1 MIKNKIFSV
10 RNIIIILLV
19 VILFFVVAKK
29 AGWIGSEPGTKV
41 SVEPVAQR
49 TIVETVTASGK
60 IQPETQVKISPDV
73 SGEIVELHVKE
84 GDKVR
89 KGDLLCKIRQDNYL
103 SILERTNAGVNGAK
117 ANLAN
122 AEARVIQAG
131 VQLSNNQSIFN
142 RQKKLFEQN
151 AISQQEFDA
160 AKAAFEN
167 AKAEV
172 EAARQSVKAAEF
184 NVKNAEATSKE
195 AADNLGKTVIYSPV
209 DGLVSKLN
217 VEQGERVVGTS
228 QMAGTEIMT
237 IANVTEMEVNVE
249 VNENDIIRVELGDTA
264 EIEIDAYLEKKFL
277 GIVTE
282 IANSAATTVSISA
295 DQVTN
300 FPVKVR
306 ILRETY
312 ADLIPQGRENYSPFR
327 PGMTAT
333 VEVRTNR
340 ASAVLAV
347 PVQSVTSREDTTSY
361 GSKDKK
367 EELAKEDGEEKE
379 GEKKKLIENPKQYVF
394 VYDNGVARLREVKT
408 GIQDNNYIHIV
419 SGLKAGEEVISAPY
433 KAISKLLKNK
443 TPVSK
448 VDKEELY
455 AGMKQEEE

>member
-1 MIKNKIFSV
+1 MDKKKFFSI
-10 RNIIIILLV
+10 RNIIVILLV
-19 VILFFVVAKK
+19 VVLLFVIAKK
-29 AGWIGSEPGTKV
+29 AGWIGKDPGTKV
-41 SVEPVAQR
+41 SIEEVSFK

-73 SGEIVELHVKE
+73 SGEIIELHVKE

-122 AEARVIQAG
+122 AEARVIQAN
-131 VQLSNNQSIFN
+131 VQLTNNQSVFN
-142 RQKKLFEQN
+142 RQKKLFDQN

-160 AKAAFEN
+160 AKASFEN

-172 EAARQSVKAAEF
+172 DAAKQSVRAAEF

-264 EIEIDAYLEKKFL
+264 EIDVDAYLEKKFL

-282 IANSAATTVSISA
+282 IANSATSAMNVSA

-312 ADLIPQGRENYSPFR
+312 ADLIPKGKDNYSPFR

-340 ASAVLAV
+340 ASGVLAV
-347 PVQSVTSREDTTSY
+347 PVQSVTTREDTASY
-361 GSKDKK
+361 GKKDDKK
-367 EELAKEDGEEKE
+367 DLKKSESPSGEPKKE
-379 GEKKKLIENPKQYVF
+379 KLIENPKQYVF
-394 VYDNGVARLREVKT
+394 VHENGFARLREVKT
-408 GIQDNNYIHIV
+408 GIQDNNNIHIL

-455 AGMKQEEE
+455 AGMKEEEE

>member
-1 MIKNKIFSV
+1 MIKKKIFST

-19 VILFFVVAKK
+19 IILFFVVAKK
-29 AGWIGSEPGTKV
+29 VGWIGSEPGTKV
-41 SVEPVAQR
+41 AVEQVSKK

-73 SGEIVELHVKE
+73 SGEIVELNVKE
-84 GDKVR
+84 GDKVK

-131 VQLSNNQSIFN
+131 VQLTNNQSIFN

-172 EAARQSVKAAEF
+172 EAAKQSVKAAEF

-195 AADNLGKTVIYSPV
+195 AADNLGKTVIYAPV

-217 VEQGERVVGTS
+217 VEKGERVVGTS

-282 IANSAATTVSISA
+282 IANSAATNISISA

-312 ADLIPQGRENYSPFR
+312 ADLIPPGRENYSPFR

-340 ASAVLAV
+340 ASAVLAI
-347 PVQSVTSREDTTSY
+347 PVQSVTTRDDTTSY
-361 GSKDKK
+361 GKQDDEKDKK
-367 EELAKEDGEEKE
+367 KIKELPENEKE
-379 GEKKKLIENPKQYVF
+379 TKKLVESPKQYVF
-394 VYDNGVARLREVKT
+394 VYENGFARLREVKT
-408 GIQDNNYIHIV
+408 GIQDNNYIHVIN
-419 SGLKAGEEVISAPY
+419 GLKPGEEVISAPY
-433 KAISKLLKNK
+433 KAISKVLKNK
-443 TPVSK
+443 TPVAK

-455 AGMKQEEE
+455 AGMTKEE